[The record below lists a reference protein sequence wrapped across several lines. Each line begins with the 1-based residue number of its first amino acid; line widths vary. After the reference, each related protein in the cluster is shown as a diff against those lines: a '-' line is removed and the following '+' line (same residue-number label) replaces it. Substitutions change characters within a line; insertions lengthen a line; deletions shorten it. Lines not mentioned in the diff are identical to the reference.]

1 MAGRQQAIP
10 KGTASGWLTILA
22 GGEDLSPDFLASLN
36 YPTAHDLMSA
46 PVITVHD
53 ETNLREIAQILTT
66 RRIKRVPVVRDGR
79 IAGIVSCADLVR
91 ALVVAPRLSVL
102 QGRV

>member
-1 MAGRQQAIP
+1 VARRQQAIP

-22 GGEDLSPDFLASLN
+22 EGEDLSPDFLVRLN

-46 PVITVHD
+46 PVITLHE
-53 ETNLREIAQILTT
+53 ETNLREIAQILTR
-66 RRIKRVPVVRDGR
+66 RRIKSVPVVRDGR
-79 IAGIVSCADLVR
+79 IAGIVSRADLVC
-91 ALVVAPRLSVL
+91 ALVVAPHLSVL